1 ALKLLKKLGWVHWDI
16 SISNILWYNGGSKLA
31 DLEYAKRIDD
41 KMSHDMWAANQTRFF
56 MSVEV
61 PAQLYLFLPDE
72 PPNNGCREFLFAHNY
87 LHDLKSLWWVAV
99 WIVFYNEFW
108 GPQRSD
114 ADTYP
119 DLQDIDR
126 QLAAAE
132 TLFPPSIK
140 DKDRQNG
147 FQTAFPRICKEL
159 PDSQQIICSH
169 LNVLPR
175 NLIKHYKKFEAML
188 PHSINMPTPKDEGRD
203 DDEDA
208 IHATFEQ
215 IFTSSQRL
223 EFILA
228 FIPDVL

>member
-1 ALKLLKKLGWVHWDI
+1 MLTPGHGPIAVPSTFLSLSPVHSCLLPASPSCACSSVTT
-16 SISNILWYNGGSKLA
+16 ISN
-31 DLEYAKRIDD
+31 
-41 KMSHDMWAANQTRFF
+41 H
-56 MSVEV
+56 
-61 PAQLYLFLPDE
+61 
-72 PPNNGCREFLFAHNY
+72 C
-87 LHDLKSLWWVAV
+87 
-99 WIVFYNEFW
+99 
-108 GPQRSD
+108 D
-114 ADTYP
+114 AYP

-147 FQTAFPRICKEL
+147 FQTAFLRIWKEL

-175 NLIKHYKKFEAML
+175 NLIKHYKKVEAML
-188 PHSINMPTPKDEGRD
+188 PHSINMPTPKDEGED